1 MDEQIDTVHRICTRT
16 TQCDSCRQLPAG
28 RTEPHANRV
37 HKLSVKSPTLNASD
51 KCRGNLQSASISR
64 VLISDMRIERA
75 SPRAPLGR
83 PADKY
88 NTILPKRKR
97 EARCPATAQLGLSA
111 LPPGPLRMFS
121 VHIRLKRVAF
131 TAANRISDWPVPE
144 SHLSPPR
151 PHVFLN
157 VRSLLPRAPCARASS
172 HSS

>member
-83 PADKY
+83 PAES
-88 NTILPKRKR
+88 TILYYRSESEK
-97 EARCPATAQLGLSA
+97 PAVRPLLNSGSA
-111 LPPGPLRMFS
+111 PCRQSLRYCR
-121 VHIRLKRVAF
+121 IRLKRVAF